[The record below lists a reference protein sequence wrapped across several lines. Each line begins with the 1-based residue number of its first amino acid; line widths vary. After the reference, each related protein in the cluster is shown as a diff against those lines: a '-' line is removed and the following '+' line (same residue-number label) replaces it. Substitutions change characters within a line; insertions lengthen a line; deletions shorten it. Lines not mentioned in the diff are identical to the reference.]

1 MPANNKENT
10 VKKLLPLAL
19 GLALAGCQNMESA
32 MPWINMGNQMAK
44 NAGYNT
50 DEKLAAG
57 IKEALIKG
65 TDVAANQ
72 LSQEG
77 AMNLK
82 LPKAADPVTDT
93 LRKFGLGSYV
103 DQLETAMN
111 RGAEKAV
118 ASGAPVFKNAINA
131 MSVDD
136 ALGIIQG
143 GDTAATQYFRGETEN
158 SLRQRFQ
165 PIVEDNLRKT
175 GFYDQYQTLLGAYN
189 KLPLTNKPNLDLE
202 SYVIDNSMD
211 ALYTRI
217 GQQETLIRQNP
228 MQQGSAL
235 IGAVF
240 GSGQGG

>member
-1 MPANNKENT
+1 M
-10 VKKLLPLAL
+10 KKLLPLAL
-19 GLALAGCQNMESA
+19 GLALAGCQHMEST

-165 PIVEDNLRKT
+165 PIVEENLRKT
-175 GFYDQYQTLLGAYN
+175 GFYDQYQTLLGAYD

-211 ALYTRI
+211 QLYTRI

>member
-1 MPANNKENT
+1 
-10 VKKLLPLAL
+10 
-19 GLALAGCQNMESA
+19 MESA

-165 PIVEDNLRKT
+165 PIVEENLRKT
-175 GFYDQYQTLLGAYN
+175 GFYDQYQTLLGAYD

-211 ALYTRI
+211 QLYTRI

>member
-1 MPANNKENT
+1 
-10 VKKLLPLAL
+10 
-19 GLALAGCQNMESA
+19 MESA

-165 PIVEDNLRKT
+165 PIVEENLRKT
-175 GFYDQYQTLLGAYN
+175 GFYDQYQTLLGAYD

-211 ALYTRI
+211 QLYTRI

-240 GSGQGG
+240 GNANK

>member
-1 MPANNKENT
+1 
-10 VKKLLPLAL
+10 
-19 GLALAGCQNMESA
+19 
-32 MPWINMGNQMAK
+32 MGNQMAK

-165 PIVEDNLRKT
+165 PIVEENLRKT
-175 GFYDQYQTLLGAYN
+175 GFYDQYQTLLGAYD

-211 ALYTRI
+211 QLYTRI

>member
-1 MPANNKENT
+1 M
-10 VKKLLPLAL
+10 KKHLPLVPLSL
-19 GLALAGCQNMESA
+19 GLILAGCQNMDA
-32 MPWINMGNQMAK
+32 VMPWVSMGNDMAK
-44 NAGYNT
+44 SAGYNT

-65 TDVAANQ
+65 TDTAAAQ
-72 LSQEG
+72 LSREG

-82 LPKAADPVTDT
+82 LPEAAQPVADT
-93 LRKFGLGSYV
+93 LRQFGFGNYV
-103 DQLETAMN
+103 DQVETAMN

-118 ASGAPVFKNAINA
+118 AAGAPVFKNAINA

-143 GDTAATQYFRGETEN
+143 GDTAATNYFRGETEG

-165 PIVEDNLRKT
+165 PIVEENLRKT
-175 GFYDQYQTLLGAYN
+175 GFYDQYQTLLGAYD
-189 KLPLTNKPNLDLE
+189 KLPLTNKPSLDLE

-211 ALYTRI
+211 QLYTRI
-217 GQQETLIRQNP
+217 GEQETQIRQNP

-240 GSGQGG
+240 GANTQPAE

>member
-1 MPANNKENT
+1 M
-10 VKKLLPLAL
+10 KKLLPLAL

-136 ALGIIQG
+136 ALGIIQE

>member
-1 MPANNKENT
+1 
-10 VKKLLPLAL
+10 VKKLLPIAIAL
-19 GLALAGCQNMESA
+19 ILAGCQNMESA
-32 MPWINMGNQMAK
+32 TPWINMGNQMAK

-50 DEKLAAG
+50 EEKLAAG

-65 TDVAANQ
+65 TDVAASQ

-77 AMNLK
+77 AMNMK
-82 LPKAADPVTDT
+82 LPKAADPVTNT

-103 DQLETAMN
+103 DQLEKAMN

-143 GDTAATQYFRGETEN
+143 GDTAATTYFRGETES
-158 SLRQRFQ
+158 SLRERFQ
-165 PIVEDNLRKT
+165 PIVEDNLRQT
-175 GFYDQYQTLLGAYN
+175 GFYDQYQTMLGAYD
-189 KLPLTNKPNLDLE
+189 KLPLTNKPSLDLE
-202 SYVIDNSMD
+202 SYVIDNSMNE
-211 ALYTRI
+211 LYTRI
-217 GQQETLIRQNP
+217 GEQETLIRQNP

-235 IGAVF
+235 IGTVF
-240 GSGQGG
+240 GNANAN

>member
-1 MPANNKENT
+1 

-175 GFYDQYQTLLGAYN
+175 GFYDQYQTLLGAYD

-240 GSGQGG
+240 GNSNK

>member
-1 MPANNKENT
+1 M
-10 VKKLLPLAL
+10 KKLLPFAITLV
-19 GLALAGCQNMESA
+19 LAGCQNMESA
-32 MPWINMGNQMAK
+32 MPWINMGNEMAK

-77 AMNLK
+77 AMNMK
-82 LPKAADPVTDT
+82 LPKSADPVTNT
-93 LRKFGLGSYV
+93 LRNFGLGSYV

-118 ASGAPVFKNAINA
+118 ASGAPVFKDAINA
-131 MSVDD
+131 MSVED

-143 GDTAATQYFRGETEN
+143 GDTAATTYFRGETES
-158 SLRQRFQ
+158 SLRERFQ
-165 PIVEDNLRKT
+165 PIVEDNLRQT
-175 GFYDQYQTLLGAYN
+175 GFYDQYQTMLGTYN

-202 SYVIDNSMD
+202 SYVIDNSMNE
-211 ALYTRI
+211 LYTRI
-217 GQQETLIRQNP
+217 GEQETLIRQNP

-240 GSGQGG
+240 GNAN

>member
-1 MPANNKENT
+1 M
-10 VKKLLPLAL
+10 KKLLPLAL
-19 GLALAGCQNMESA
+19 GLALAGCQHMESA

-65 TDVAANQ
+65 TDVAAAQ

-82 LPKAADPVTDT
+82 LPKAAEPVTNT
-93 LRKFGLGSYV
+93 LRQFGLGGYV

-118 ASGAPVFKNAINA
+118 GAGAPVFKNAINA

-165 PIVEDNLRKT
+165 PIVEENLRKT

-211 ALYTRI
+211 ELYTRI
-217 GQQETLIRQNP
+217 GQQETQIRQNP

-240 GSGQGG
+240 GSANK

>member
-1 MPANNKENT
+1 
-10 VKKLLPLAL
+10 
-19 GLALAGCQNMESA
+19 
-32 MPWINMGNQMAK
+32 
-44 NAGYNT
+44 
-50 DEKLAAG
+50 
-57 IKEALIKG
+57 
-65 TDVAANQ
+65 
-72 LSQEG
+72 
-77 AMNLK
+77 MNLK

-165 PIVEDNLRKT
+165 PIVEENLRKT
-175 GFYDQYQTLLGAYN
+175 GFYDQYQTLLGAYD

-211 ALYTRI
+211 QLYTRI

>member
-1 MPANNKENT
+1 M
-10 VKKLLPLAL
+10 KKRLPLAL
-19 GLALAGCQNMESA
+19 GLALALAGCQNMESA

-44 NAGYNT
+44 SAGYNT

-118 ASGAPVFKNAINA
+118 ASGAPVFKNAINV

-165 PIVEDNLRKT
+165 PIVEENLRKT

-189 KLPLTNKPNLDLE
+189 KLPLTNKPNLNLE
-202 SYVIDNSMD
+202 SYVVDNSMD
-211 ALYTRI
+211 ELYTRI

-240 GSGQGG
+240 GNSNK

>member
-1 MPANNKENT
+1 

-103 DQLETAMN
+103 DQLETAMS

-175 GFYDQYQTLLGAYN
+175 GFYDQYQTLLGAYD

-240 GSGQGG
+240 GNSNK

>member
-1 MPANNKENT
+1 M
-10 VKKLLPLAL
+10 KKLLPIVPLSL
-19 GLALAGCQNMESA
+19 GLALAGCQNMEA
-32 MPWINMGNQMAK
+32 VMPWVSMSNDMAK
-44 NAGYNT
+44 SAGYNT
-50 DEKLAAG
+50 DEKLADG
-57 IKEALIKG
+57 IKAALIKG
-65 TDVAANQ
+65 TDAAAAQ

-82 LPKAADPVTDT
+82 LPEAAEPVTNT
-93 LRKFGLGSYV
+93 LRQFGLGKYV
-103 DQLETAMN
+103 DQVETAMN

-118 ASGAPVFKNAINA
+118 AAGAPVFKNAINA

-143 GDTAATQYFRGETEN
+143 GDTAATRYFRGETES

-165 PIVEDNLRKT
+165 PIVEENLRKT
-175 GFYDQYQTLLGAYN
+175 GFYDQYQTFLAAYD

-202 SYVIDNSMD
+202 NYVIDNSMD
-211 ALYTRI
+211 QLYTRI
-217 GQQETLIRQNP
+217 GEQETLIRQNP

-240 GSGQGG
+240 GSNTQPAE

>member
-1 MPANNKENT
+1 M
-10 VKKLLPLAL
+10 KKLLPIAIAL
-19 GLALAGCQNMESA
+19 ILAGCQNMESA
-32 MPWINMGNQMAK
+32 TPWINMGNQMAK

-50 DEKLAAG
+50 EEKLAAG
-57 IKEALIKG
+57 IKEVLIKG
-65 TDVAANQ
+65 TDVAASQ

-77 AMNLK
+77 AMNMK
-82 LPKAADPVTDT
+82 LPKAADPVTNT

-143 GDTAATQYFRGETEN
+143 GDTAATTYFRGETES
-158 SLRQRFQ
+158 SLRERFQ
-165 PIVEDNLRKT
+165 PIVEDNLRQT
-175 GFYDQYQTLLGAYN
+175 GFYDQYQTMLGAYD
-189 KLPLTNKPNLDLE
+189 KLPLTNKPSLDLE
-202 SYVIDNSMD
+202 SYVIDNSMNE
-211 ALYTRI
+211 LYTRI
-217 GQQETLIRQNP
+217 GEQETLIRQNP

-235 IGAVF
+235 IGTVF
-240 GSGQGG
+240 GNANAN

>member
-175 GFYDQYQTLLGAYN
+175 GFYDQYQTLLGAYD

-240 GSGQGG
+240 GNSNK

>member
-1 MPANNKENT
+1 
-10 VKKLLPLAL
+10 
-19 GLALAGCQNMESA
+19 

-165 PIVEDNLRKT
+165 PIVEENLRKT
-175 GFYDQYQTLLGAYN
+175 GFYDQYQTLLGAYD

-211 ALYTRI
+211 QLYTRI

>member
-1 MPANNKENT
+1 M
-10 VKKLLPLAL
+10 KKLLPLAL

>member
-1 MPANNKENT
+1 M
-10 VKKLLPLAL
+10 KKLLPLALAL
-19 GLALAGCQNMESA
+19 GLALAGCQHMESA

-165 PIVEDNLRKT
+165 PIVEENLRKT
-175 GFYDQYQTLLGAYN
+175 GFYDQYQTLLGAYD

-211 ALYTRI
+211 QLYTRI

-240 GSGQGG
+240 GSAQGG

>member
-1 MPANNKENT
+1 

>member
-1 MPANNKENT
+1 M
-10 VKKLLPLAL
+10 KKLLPLAL

-175 GFYDQYQTLLGAYN
+175 GFYDQYQTLLGAYD

-240 GSGQGG
+240 GNSNK

>member
-1 MPANNKENT
+1 M
-10 VKKLLPLAL
+10 KKLLSIVPLSL
-19 GLALAGCQNMESA
+19 GLVLAGCQNMDA
-32 MPWINMGNQMAK
+32 VMPWVNMGNDMAK
-44 NAGYNT
+44 SAGYNT

-57 IKEALIKG
+57 IKAALIKG
-65 TDVAANQ
+65 TDAAAAQ

-82 LPKAADPVTDT
+82 LPEAAAPVTNT
-93 LRKFGLGSYV
+93 LRQFGLGSYV
-103 DQLETAMN
+103 DQVETAMN

-118 ASGAPVFKNAINA
+118 VAGAPVFKNAINA

-143 GDTAATQYFRGETEN
+143 GDTAATNYFRGETED

-165 PIVEDNLRKT
+165 PIVEENLRKT
-175 GFYDQYQTLLGAYN
+175 GFYDQYQTFLAAYD
-189 KLPLTNKPNLDLE
+189 KLPLTDKPNLDLE

-211 ALYTRI
+211 QLYTRI
-217 GQQETLIRQNP
+217 GEQETLIRQNP

-240 GSGQGG
+240 GSNTQPAE